1 MKANDRLNSV
11 SVFNIIGFH
20 LSAKTATLFNLSL
33 VFIFL
38 LKLFRGQIY
47 SAIV

>member
-11 SVFNIIGFH
+11 AEGFG
-20 LSAKTATLFNLSL
+20 FLSL
-33 VFIFL
+33 AFIIL

-47 SAIV
+47 NVPK